1 VLFHFAP
8 LQCWGIKTK
17 NKNIKI
23 KTEDINFEGA
33 RNKKTPHGKLVLSG
47 VGRM

>member
-17 NKNIKI
+17 NKKI
-23 KTEDINFEGA
+23 KLKAEDINFEGA
-33 RNKKTPHGKLVLSG
+33 QNKKAPHRKLVLSG
-47 VGRM
+47 VGGM